1 MNVRCLCSQSKRD
14 YGIRGVILLRDISSI
29 IAKWGTQL
37 QVNVDS
43 WKVIKIPGKNRGAI
57 EANMVWANAWV
68 VAVWNAMRFAWLA
81 LVWANW
87 ASACALRRVDMSAAM
102 SRPPGTAT
110 GAGNAGTGTTVLC
123 VPESVG
129 GGMLGLQYPQLSP
142 QGSSPSSSR
151 AGPPK
156 RRSNWVG
163 GRDAVQGGGGLDAP
177 GRWPSQA
184 AVATERVTLL
194 YATRFQVESAA
205 LTGLGAVGS
214 GDLQARATLSPNAR
228 KRRRSAAVSHNNVI
242 SWSIRRY
249 ATPMGYGS

>member
-1 MNVRCLCSQSKRD
+1 MVFE
-14 YGIRGVILLRDISSI
+14 VLLLGDISSI

-57 EANMVWANAWV
+57 EANMVWANAWAV
-68 VAVWNAMRFAWLA
+68 SVWNAMRLAWLA

-110 GAGNAGTGTTVLC
+110 GAGNAGTGTTVRC
-123 VPESVG
+123 VLEPVG
-129 GGMLGLQYPQLSP
+129 GGVLGLQYPQLSP

-151 AGPPK
+151 AGLPN

-163 GRDAVQGGGGLDAP
+163 GRDAVRGGGGLDAP
-177 GRWPSQA
+177 DWWPSQA
-184 AVATERVTLL
+184 AVAKERVTLL
-194 YATRFQVESAA
+194 YATCFQVESAA

-214 GDLQARATLSPNAR
+214 GDLQARATPSPNAQ
-228 KRRRSAAVSHNNVI
+228 KRRRSAAVSANNVI

-249 ATPMGYGS
+249 ATPMDYGS